1 MKIAIPSSSASQ
13 LTAARFETKSP
24 TASKNEEK
32 ELPIDARG
40 TPSQTR

>member
-1 MKIAIPSSSASQ
+1 MSMPASSASQ

-24 TASKNEEK
+24 TASKKEEK

-40 TPSQTR
+40 TPD